1 MAGMGAAASLGAAAG
16 MGPVVGVAFMVLRM
30 YGIADRTVVC
40 AVLTQS
46 A

>member
-1 MAGMGAAASLGAAAG
+1 MAGVGSAAG
-16 MGPVVGVAFMVLRM
+16 MGPVVGVVFMVLRM
-30 YGIADRTVVC
+30 YSIAGRTVVC